1 MANNSKVKTFISD
14 YSISAHEFD
23 AHRQGL
29 RHIIKNS
36 KLFGYNKSLCGK
48 SKLVVS
54 IFSLTEPIFNFYSSI
69 YKSLC
74 PKCLNKL
81 PEELVEE
88 LNFTYI
94 VKKLKS

>member
-14 YSISAHEFD
+14 YSISAAPF
-23 AHRQGL
+23 APKI
-29 RHIIKNS
+29 RHIIKAPYIM
-36 KLFGYNKSLCGK
+36 GWNKSLCGA
-48 SKLVVS
+48 SKLVIS
-54 IFSLTEPIFNFYSSI
+54 IFTLTEKNFSLYSRM